1 MMSPRSDLTL
11 TPNHRNIKRKPY
23 VSRMTSRFC
32 YSYQRRPIEPL
43 CCTTEQQPITF
54 TTLSTMATLST
65 VVFNQQGATS
75 QTLLQATTM
84 SQQRV
89 QQQQSIEQ
97 KVSTLLGTSGQVTDT
112 LQRQLAVEVETRYQ
126 PYRPILPE
134 FIPSS
139 VIELDM
145 RTRNVGV
152 PVPTMTI
159 ANCKGV
165 QFVTR

>member
-1 MMSPRSDLTL
+1 
-11 TPNHRNIKRKPY
+11 
-23 VSRMTSRFC
+23 
-32 YSYQRRPIEPL
+32 
-43 CCTTEQQPITF
+43 
-54 TTLSTMATLST
+54 MATLST
-65 VVFNQQGATS
+65 VVFNQQGASS
-75 QTLLQATTM
+75 QTLLHATTA
-84 SQQRV
+84 SQQRA
-89 QQQQSIEQ
+89 QQQQAIEQ

-112 LQRQLAVEVETRYQ
+112 LQRQLATEVEARYQ

-134 FIPSS
+134 VIPVS
-139 VIELDM
+139 VMELEM

>member
-1 MMSPRSDLTL
+1 
-11 TPNHRNIKRKPY
+11 
-23 VSRMTSRFC
+23 MTSRFC
-32 YSYQRRPIEPL
+32 YSYQRRPTEPL

-54 TTLSTMATLST
+54 STLQTMASLST

-75 QTLLQATTM
+75 QTFLQATTL
-84 SQQRV
+84 SYQRT
-89 QQQQSIEQ
+89 QQQQTIEQ
-97 KVSTLLGTSGQVTDT
+97 KVSTLLGTSSQVTDT
-112 LQRQLAVEVETRYQ
+112 LQRQLATEVESRYQ

-139 VIELDM
+139 VMDLEM

>member
-1 MMSPRSDLTL
+1 MSHNSLL
-11 TPNHRNIKRKPY
+11 LSLEIQSHHIKRKPY
-23 VSRMTSRFC
+23 VIQMTSRFC

-43 CCTTEQQPITF
+43 CCTLEQQPITF

-84 SQQRV
+84 NQQRA
-89 QQQQSIEQ
+89 QQQQTIEQ
-97 KVSTLLGTSGQVTDT
+97 KVSTLLGTSDQVTDT
-112 LQRQLAVEVETRYQ
+112 LQRQLASEVETRYQ
-126 PYRPILPE
+126 PYRPIIPE

-139 VIELDM
+139 VMELEM